1 MSREHIDHKDIQ
13 SFADRVV
20 NLKRDD
26 ARKYREQ
33 VNRLRNKLK
42 EYVDENPD
50 FELRKILLSGSL
62 AKHTA
67 LKNISDADVAVY
79 VSSAPEDVGKLI
91 DWLATKLRNAFPNF
105 NDDQVVVQTY
115 SVKIEFRGSGLD
127 VDVVPVYQEDEK
139 SDWGNLVSQDD
150 GTKLRTNIPLHREF
164 IAQRRKAYTPY
175 YAQAVRLLQWWAKSR
190 KEENGQFKF
199 TSFMVELVLA
209 KIFRDNLLSDNEDY
223 PEIMLGFFDYIAKT
237 NFDEVVYF
245 TDYTG
250 KPSPCKDAIRV
261 FDPVNHANN
270 VARKYNSGD
279 RDVIV
284 NEAADA
290 GDAIEAALK
299 APTKE
304 LTVRYWRKV
313 FGSSFSV

>member
-1 MSREHIDHKDIQ
+1 MSREHVDHKDIQ

-26 ARKYREQ
+26 AREYREQ

-62 AKHTA
+62 AKHTS

-79 VSSAPEDVGKLI
+79 VSSAPEDVGELTG
-91 DWLATKLRNAFPNF
+91 WLAIKLRNAFPNF

-115 SVKIEFRGSGLD
+115 SVKVEFRGSGLD
-127 VDVVPVYQEDEK
+127 VDVVPVYHERD
-139 SDWGNLVSQDD
+139 DWGLLVSQED
-150 GTKLRTNIPLHREF
+150 GTKLRTNITLHQEF
-164 IAQRRKAYTPY
+164 IAQRRKTHPY
-175 YAQAVRLLQWWAKSR
+175 YAQSVRLLKWWAKSR

-199 TSFMVELVLA
+199 KSFMVELVLA
-209 KIFRDNLLSDNEDY
+209 KILRDSLLSNSEDY

-237 NFDEVVYF
+237 NFSEVVYF
-245 TDYTG
+245 TDYAG
-250 KPSPCKDAIRV
+250 KPSPCNDAIRV
-261 FDPVNHANN
+261 FDPVNPENN

-284 NEAADA
+284 NEVIDA
-290 GDAIEAALK
+290 GDAIDAALK

-304 LTVRYWRKV
+304 LTVRYWRKI

>member
-1 MSREHIDHKDIQ
+1 MAREHIDHKDIQ

-20 NLKRDD
+20 NLRKDY
-26 ARKYREQ
+26 ARGYREQ

-42 EYVDENPD
+42 EYVDENPN

-91 DWLATKLRNAFPNF
+91 DWLAVKLRNAFPNF

-115 SVKIEFRGSGLD
+115 SVKVEFRGSGLD
-127 VDVVPVYQEDEK
+127 VDVVPVYQEKD
-139 SDWGNLVSQDD
+139 DWGSLVSQED
-150 GTKLRTNIPLHREF
+150 GTKLRTNITLHQEF
-164 IAQRRKAYTPY
+164 IAQRRKKYTPY
-175 YAQAVRLLQWWAKSR
+175 YAQAARLLKWWAKSR
-190 KEENGQFKF
+190 KKENGQFKF
-199 TSFMVELVLA
+199 KSFMVELVLA
-209 KIFRDNLLSDNEDY
+209 KLFDDKSLSDDEDY
-223 PEIMLGFFDYIAKT
+223 PEIMLRFFDYIAKT
-237 NFDEVVYF
+237 NFGEVVYF
-245 TDYTG
+245 TDYAG
-250 KPSPCKDAIRV
+250 KPSPCNDVIRV
-261 FDPVNHANN
+261 FDPVNPENN

-284 NEAADA
+284 SEAIDA
-290 GDAIEAALK
+290 GDAIDAALK

-313 FGSSFSV
+313 FSSSFSV

>member
-1 MSREHIDHKDIQ
+1 MSREHIGHKDIQ

-20 NLKRDD
+20 NLKKDD
-26 ARKYREQ
+26 AREYREQ

-62 AKHTA
+62 AKHTS

-91 DWLATKLRNAFPNF
+91 DWLAIKLRNAFPNF
-105 NDDQVVVQTY
+105 HDDQVVVQTY
-115 SVKIEFRGSGLD
+115 SVKVEFRGSGLD
-127 VDVVPVYQEDEK
+127 VDVVPVYQEKD
-139 SDWGNLVSQDD
+139 DWGSLVSQED
-150 GTKLRTNIPLHREF
+150 GTKLRTNITLHQEF
-164 IAQRRKAYTPY
+164 IAQRRKKHTPY
-175 YAQAVRLLQWWAKSR
+175 YAQAVRLLKWWAKSR
-190 KEENGQFKF
+190 KEENDQFKF
-199 TSFMVELVLA
+199 KSFMVELVLA
-209 KIFRDNLLSDNEDY
+209 KLFDDKFLSDNEDY

-237 NFDEVVYF
+237 NFSEVVYF
-245 TDYTG
+245 TDYPG
-250 KPSPCKDAIRV
+250 KPSPCSDVIRV
-261 FDPVNHANN
+261 FDPVNPKNN

-284 NEAADA
+284 NEAIDA
-290 GDAIEAALK
+290 GDAVDAALK

-313 FGSSFSV
+313 FGSSFGT